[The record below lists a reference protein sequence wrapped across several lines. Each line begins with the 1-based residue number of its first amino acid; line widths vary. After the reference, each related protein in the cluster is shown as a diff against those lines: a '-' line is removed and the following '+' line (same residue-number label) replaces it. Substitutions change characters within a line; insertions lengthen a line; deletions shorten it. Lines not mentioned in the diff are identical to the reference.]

1 MATFGQLLARQR
13 GKQALQATLGRT
25 QLQTDVQTEQKQLE
39 AGRREYQAEVE
50 KAEREMKK
58 RAKKRGRRRLLG
70 QAIGTG
76 VGLVTG
82 QPLLGAAVTG
92 GVSGV
97 GAALV
102 PEYETT
108 IKNLVPQGKFFSE
121 ARADFDA
128 DISSTNQ
135 FIKDAAEGQN
145 LLDLT
150 NALGDAYSSF
160 KMTKAFGKDF
170 DKFIGKRAEAARGM
184 DAKGSPKVTFLEKT
198 LGNIF
203 NKGEDLQFFEPGT
216 LTGGIAS
223 AAEARTKARELE
235 SLQKIDSLF
244 GGLFGDKKFTEEQ
257 KSQLENY
264 QSQGTL
270 TFRNIL
276 DSIRGNE

>member
-25 QLQTDVQTEQKQLE
+25 KLQTDVQTEQKQLE

-70 QAIGTG
+70 QIVGTT
-76 VGLVTG
+76 VGLATG

-108 IKNLVPQGKFFSE
+108 IKNLVPEGKFFSE

-128 DISSTNQ
+128 DIASTNR

-150 NALGDAYSSF
+150 NALTDAYTSF
-160 KMTKAFGKDF
+160 TMTKTFGKDF
-170 DKFIGKRAEAARGM
+170 DKMLTKGAKRFKEKDTFI
-184 DAKGSPKVTFLEKT
+184 EKT

-203 NKGEDLQFFEPGT
+203 QKGEPMKFFEKGSFGDFLLTGSGGVNERIAARQLEKTQGFSQMMSLLKGEKPEEVEEVTIPSLNLRSYPDFFFKSLMERGT
-216 LTGGIAS
+216 L
-223 AAEARTKARELE
+223 
-235 SLQKIDSLF
+235 
-244 GGLFGDKKFTEEQ
+244 
-257 KSQLENY
+257 
-264 QSQGTL
+264 
-270 TFRNIL
+270 
-276 DSIRGNE
+276 

>member
-58 RAKKRGRRRLLG
+58 RAKKRSRRRLLG
-70 QAIGTG
+70 QVVGTAT
-76 VGLVTG
+76 GLATG
-82 QPLLGAAVTG
+82 NPLLGAAVTG

-108 IKNLVPQGKFFSE
+108 IENLAPGGKFFSE

-128 DISSTNQ
+128 DIASTNQ

-150 NALGDAYSSF
+150 NALQDAYTSF
-160 KMTKAFGKDF
+160 TMTQTYGKDF
-170 DKFIGKRAEAARGM
+170 DKMLTKGAKRFTKDKEA
-184 DAKGSPKVTFLEKT
+184 TFLERT

-203 NKGEDLQFFEPGT
+203 NKGEDLQFFEKDSFGEFLATGAQERIDARDAFKGQGFKMMSNIINKDKEGYEPFKIQET
-216 LTGGIAS
+216 LD
-223 AAEARTKARELE
+223 LP
-235 SLQKIDSLF
+235 
-244 GGLFGDKKFTEEQ
+244 
-257 KSQLENY
+257 
-264 QSQGTL
+264 TL
-270 TFRNIL
+270 NIL
-276 DSIRGNE
+276 DFFRNRRKNRNN

>member
-25 QLQTDVQTEQKQLE
+25 KLQTDVQKEQKELE
-39 AGRREYQAEVE
+39 AARRDYQAEVE

-70 QAIGTG
+70 QVVGTG

-102 PEYETT
+102 PEYETY
-108 IKNLVPQGKFFSE
+108 IGDLAPGGKFFSE

-128 DISSTNQ
+128 DIASTNQ

-150 NALGDAYSSF
+150 NALQDAYTSF
-160 KMTKAFGKDF
+160 TMTKTFGKDF
-170 DKFIGKRAEAARGM
+170 DKIFT
-184 DAKGSPKVTFLEKT
+184 KGAQRFQDKDTFLEKT

-203 NKGEDLQFFEPGT
+203 NKGETLKLFEEG
-216 LTGGIAS
+216 S
-223 AAEARTKARELE
+223 
-235 SLQKIDSLF
+235 
-244 GGLFGDKKFTEEQ
+244 FGDFLAKGAQQRIDARDAFKESSMNMMYNIINAGNKDFKPKPVQET
-257 KSQLENY
+257 LEIP
-264 QSQGTL
+264 TL
-270 TFRNIL
+270 NIL
-276 DSIRGNE
+276 DYFRQNRNN

>member
-13 GKQALQATLGRT
+13 GKQALQATLGRVK
-25 QLQTDVQTEQKQLE
+25 LQSDVQKEQKQLE
-39 AGRREYQAEVE
+39 AARRDYQAEVE

-70 QAIGTG
+70 QVVGTG

-82 QPLLGAAVTG
+82 NPLLGAGITG

-102 PEYETT
+102 PEYETY
-108 IKNLVPQGKFFSE
+108 IGDLAPGGKFLSE

-128 DISSTNQ
+128 DIASTNQ

-150 NALGDAYSSF
+150 NALQDAYTSYTI
-160 KMTKAFGKDF
+160 TKSFGKDF
-170 DKFIGKRAEAARGM
+170 DKMFAKQAERFKK
-184 DAKGSPKVTFLEKT
+184 DDTFLERT

-203 NKGEDLQFFEPGT
+203 KKGEPMQFFEKG
-216 LTGGIAS
+216 S
-223 AAEARTKARELE
+223 
-235 SLQKIDSLF
+235 
-244 GGLFGDKKFTEEQ
+244 FGDYLLSGEGGVTERIAARNLEKTQGFSQMMSLLRGEKPEEIEGVTIPSLGSYSSYLKKLTSGMTEG
-257 KSQLENY
+257 L
-264 QSQGTL
+264 GT
-270 TFRNIL
+270 N
-276 DSIRGNE
+276 